1 MQVSP
6 CRNSMDVHTLL
17 TMIGKQLYEDV
28 RNLTDEELY
37 ALNSETYSLYS
48 MVFGECKIRVA
59 KSIMRQNQIQ
69 EATEENIK
77 QLIKTRFEMSGI
89 GGGI

>member
-1 MQVSP
+1 
-6 CRNSMDVHTLL
+6 MDVHTLL

-37 ALNSETYSLYS
+37 ALNAETYSLYS

-77 QLIKTRFEMSGI
+77 QLIKTRIEMSGI
-89 GGGI
+89 GDGI

>member
-1 MQVSP
+1 
-6 CRNSMDVHTLL
+6 MDVHTLL
-17 TMIGKQLYEDV
+17 IAIGNQLCEVLAY
-28 RNLTDEELY
+28 LTDEELY

-89 GGGI
+89 GD

>member
-37 ALNSETYSLYS
+37 AKYGFTDEEITFIESLIRS
-48 MVFGECKIRVA
+48 MDLDGDD
-59 KSIMRQNQIQ
+59 N
-69 EATEENIK
+69 
-77 QLIKTRFEMSGI
+77 
-89 GGGI
+89 GG